1 MVGESQLMEQA
12 KKQWEKIDAEGR
24 KIINDLITEDT
35 ERTVW
40 LENTEPKFTGKKG
53 AKMTRVTYDTK
64 AKRYTHQEN
73 TVPAGE
79 LIRLDI
85 PDLYIYFSY
94 HPTKQEY
101 VVIDAPNRHEPDAKF
116 IATAPF
122 CHWIQERNITVLALL
137 LYTIRNTRS
146 TRSNVQKAIKEA
158 TSEEMLQQKIAEQ
171 ECYTELVDIILTAIT
186 DLSEAED
193 LSASHEVKVEKING
207 MIEFMQ
213 DKGVR
218 PGCKTLTKETV
229 FSDFITAGH
238 NTETMNSAKDIVNTK
253 MPADTFITQW

>member
-12 KKQWEKIDAEGR
+12 KKQWEKFDAESR
-24 KIINDLITEDT
+24 KIINNLITEDT

-40 LENTEPKFTGKKG
+40 PENTEPKFTGKKG

-64 AKRYTHQEN
+64 AERYTYQEN

-101 VVIDAPNRHEPDAKF
+101 VMIDAPNRCEPNAKF
-116 IATAPF
+116 VLTAPF
-122 CHWIQERNITVLALL
+122 CHWIQERNITVLSLL
-137 LYTIRNTRS
+137 SHTIQNAHS

-158 TSEEMLQQKIAEQ
+158 TSEEML
-171 ECYTELVDIILTAIT
+171 
-186 DLSEAED
+186 
-193 LSASHEVKVEKING
+193 
-207 MIEFMQ
+207 
-213 DKGVR
+213 
-218 PGCKTLTKETV
+218 
-229 FSDFITAGH
+229 
-238 NTETMNSAKDIVNTK
+238 
-253 MPADTFITQW
+253 